1 MRNFYLLHIQNTHH
15 HFIIQVRGNRL
26 DNKFISL
33 LKFECSQMPQKHFF
47 IAQARWKFTL
57 SLAPFSSSN
66 AVTSFAL
73 LDTNPHSWMIHW
85 CWKFA
90 CWKSEFY
97 LKYSLPGGFRFD
109 LVSHICEWKLQ
120 AFISQR
126 RRRWDTEGLYRQEM

>member
-1 MRNFYLLHIQNTHH
+1 MINFYSLHIQNTHH
-15 HFIIQVRGNRL
+15 HFIIRVRGNRL

-33 LKFECSQMPQKHFF
+33 
-47 IAQARWKFTL
+47 AQIRMFSNAAKTL
-57 SLAPFSSSN
+57 FYSWGRMKIHSPTFSSSN

-126 RRRWDTEGLYRQEM
+126 WDTEGLYRQEM